1 MFQARYLDPYETTPL
16 VVDGVLYTMQGD
28 DVVALDA
35 TTGRLFWISKYTPVP
50 EARLCC
56 GRISRGLAILGDTL
70 YMAAVDAH
78 LIAIDAKTG
87 HPLWDTTVAQTTSGY
102 TMTVAPSGVER
113 TR

>member
-1 MFQARYLDPYETTPL
+1 MFQARWLDPYETTPL
-16 VVDGVLYTMQGD
+16 VVNGVLYTMQGD

-35 TTGRLFWISKYTPVP
+35 TTGRLFWIYRYTPVP

-56 GRISRGLAILGDTL
+56 GRISRGLAILGNTL

-87 HPLWDTTVAQTTSGY
+87 NAAMGY
-102 TMTVAPSGVER
+102 QGC
-113 TR
+113 